1 MKIKNLLLGLI
12 ALFLFN
18 ACSDEAKTSFEQLTT
33 EFNQIEISQL
43 NLTSLETLVAKI
55 DNHVNKFPE
64 YEQNHILLNFKS
76 KALIAAEN
84 KVYEELINSISQIE
98 NETFQDYES
107 AIKSYSIIK
116 QNLTEYLNNAQN
128 QQNIQDAQNRI
139 ERINVQLNSINLEQN
154 DFYSA
159 VGSNNTYVIEEFLNK
174 YPNSVM
180 RNSLF
185 EKIDEIYYSEFLS
198 DFNSSPSSIYE
209 INSAVSKAKNYL
221 TKFRSLEAKNKIN
234 ELIVNIESQRR
245 GILEMELQDKL
256 QDLIER
262 MEDAA
267 RTRAANAHPTYSV
280 EMCTAHGHP
289 HFFVFFRAGS
299 PEMNSFFITTSRIG
313 LSPGPVLTFPIAS
326 TTSIPPVT
334 RPKIACLPSSH
345 GVGASVTKNCE
356 PPVFGPA
363 FAIERIPGLSCRS
376 PSPNSSGIV

>member
-12 ALFLFN
+12 ALFLLN
-18 ACSDEAKTSFEQLTT
+18 ACSNEAKTSFEQLTT
-33 EFNQIEISQL
+33 EINQIEINQL
-43 NLTSLETLVAKI
+43 SLSSLETLVAKI
-55 DNHVNKFPE
+55 DNHVNKFPD
-64 YEQNHILLNFKS
+64 YEQNSILLDFKS
-76 KALIAAEN
+76 QALIAAEN
-84 KVYEELINSISQIE
+84 KVYEELINSISQVE

-107 AIKSYSIIK
+107 AIKNYSIIK

-128 QQNIQDAQNRI
+128 QQNIQDAQSRI
-139 ERINVQLNSINLEQN
+139 ERINAQLNSINLEQN

-159 VGSNNTYVIEEFLNK
+159 VGSNNTYDIEEFLNK

-180 RNSLF
+180 RNSLL

-245 GILEMELQDKL
+245 GILEIELQDKL

-280 EMCTAHGHP
+280 EMCAARGS
-289 HFFVFFRAGS
+289 S
-299 PEMNSFFITTSRIG
+299 PEVVGYSSTFERLYQVNMKGAFLGIDKREMMIAVSGRIKGDLQNGVTISITGSRVE
-313 LSPGPVLTFPIAS
+313 SDRKF
-326 TTSIPPVT
+326 
-334 RPKIACLPSSH
+334 
-345 GVGASVTKNCE
+345 
-356 PPVFGPA
+356 
-363 FAIERIPGLSCRS
+363 
-376 PSPNSSGIV
+376 